1 MSPAATVGPSHLAA
15 RSSER
20 RLLLATVVDTA
31 RHFEPLA
38 ALKQTVDALAYAKLN
53 VLHWCALAHSIHWM
67 LALIAMSHDG

>member
-1 MSPAATVGPSHLAA
+1 M
-15 RSSER
+15 
-20 RLLLATVVDTA
+20 LATVVDTA

-53 VLHWCALAHSIHWM
+53 VLHWYALAHSIHWM